1 MIQYWLKGTDRA
13 VIRQY
18 FVNFVTLRI
27 RYLFSTVSCPQN
39 PLNSLFDSSSTD
51 LSPKICC
58 FEWLPNTHALGYLE
72 MRLILS
78 HFIEFLILGALPK
91 SFISDFVLKS
101 GKTPYKEY
109 RRYSWFKKG
118 QLRLTLSQKWCD
130 EVNISCPY
138 FEEL

>member
-13 VIRQY
+13 VIRQF

-58 FEWLPNTHALGYLE
+58 FEWLPNTHTWLFGN
-72 MRLILS
+72 
-78 HFIEFLILGALPK
+78 
-91 SFISDFVLKS
+91 
-101 GKTPYKEY
+101 
-109 RRYSWFKKG
+109 
-118 QLRLTLSQKWCD
+118 
-130 EVNISCPY
+130 EVNSVTFYRIFNFGCIAEIIY
-138 FEEL
+138 I

>member
-27 RYLFSTVSCPQN
+27 RYLFSTVRCPQN
-39 PLNSLFDSSSTD
+39 PFNSLFDSSSTD

-109 RRYSWFKKG
+109 GRYS
-118 QLRLTLSQKWCD
+118 
-130 EVNISCPY
+130 
-138 FEEL
+138 

>member
-58 FEWLPNTHALGYLE
+58 FEWLPNTHTWFNLE

-91 SFISDFVLKS
+91 SFISDFVFKS

-109 RRYSWFKKG
+109 GRYS
-118 QLRLTLSQKWCD
+118 
-130 EVNISCPY
+130 
-138 FEEL
+138 

>member
-18 FVNFVTLRI
+18 FVNFVKLRI

-51 LSPKICC
+51 LSPKRCC
-58 FEWLPNTHALGYLE
+58 FEWLPNTHTWLFGNE
-72 MRLILS
+72 VNS
-78 HFIEFLILGALPK
+78 VTFIEFLILGALPK

-109 RRYSWFKKG
+109 GRYS
-118 QLRLTLSQKWCD
+118 
-130 EVNISCPY
+130 
-138 FEEL
+138 